1 MRKIMNRT
9 MSLLLVAIMAFS
21 LAACGASGDNSGTAP
36 AESKAAGK
44 RRERRPAVQVRRL

>member
-21 LAACGASGDNSGTAP
+21 LAPAAHLGITAAP
-36 AESKAAGK
+36 RLPKAK
-44 RRERRPAVQVRRL
+44 RRGETAGAQTGQFR